1 MRARFFYTTV
11 RQISIACISI
21 LVAVIPETPFTSAK
35 YSLHG
40 HAFRAGLEMSNIVRT
55 LQGLAPNDH
64 AVLFYSDIGA
74 KRELVFPFLLEALE
88 KQGVAVYVTDHEPPD
103 ELREAMK
110 HWGIYVDRYEQDRS
124 LTITDYE
131 TLMVAEERLN
141 DLKTSPLLSDLIER
155 LIKRGVPVRIVAD
168 ATSLAKRGMVDKLI
182 QRERALGRHLEL
194 PLTLICCYEDTL
206 AGLNEGQFL
215 IDTLQAHSHAV
226 FPGIALQLA

>member
-1 MRARFFYTTV
+1 LIR
-11 RQISIACISI
+11 SD
-21 LVAVIPETPFTSAK
+21 
-35 YSLHG
+35 
-40 HAFRAGLEMSNIVRT
+40 IVRT
-55 LQGLAPNDH
+55 LQGLAPKDH

-74 KRELVFPFLLEALE
+74 KRELVFPFLQEALE
-88 KQGVAVYVTDHEPPD
+88 KQGVAVYVTDPESLD

-110 HWGIYVDRYEQDRS
+110 HWGICVDRYEQDRS
-124 LTITDYE
+124 LTIADYE

-155 LIKRGVPVRIVAD
+155 LIKRGVPVRMVAD
-168 ATSLAKRGMVDKLI
+168 GTSLAKRGMVDKLI
-182 QRERALGRHLEL
+182 RRERALGRHLEL
-194 PLTLICCYEDTL
+194 PLTLICCYQDTL